1 MASLAFLPITDH
13 YARTTVTTDHYA
25 LTTACRRSF
34 HRTAPRYQPIAI
46 IRPLAKCN
54 KPKSLIHG
62 LQERERCSEC
72 VLTVA
77 TFSDRSQLVVSERSG
92 AGTKHVYSH

>member
-46 IRPLAKCN
+46 IRPLAKCD

-62 LQERERCSEC
+62 LQEREREMQFRNL
-72 VLTVA
+72 LTVS
-77 TFSDRSQLVVSERSG
+77 TFSDGESVG
-92 AGTKHVYSH
+92 C

>member
-34 HRTAPRYQPIAI
+34 HRTGAQHRREAI
-46 IRPLAKCN
+46 IRPLAKCDQ
-54 KPKSLIHG
+54 PKALFTACK
-62 LQERERCSEC
+62 REGGGSIGC
-72 VLTVA
+72 LH
-77 TFSDRSQLVVSERSG
+77 F
-92 AGTKHVYSH
+92 